1 MLAVRESYRNQGI
14 GEKLKL
20 FQKETLLSRGVD
32 RIYWSFDPLEAK
44 NAHINFNHL
53 GVYVR
58 EFVVDM
64 YGNTSSPLHSTGT
77 DRLIAIWDLK
87 RVKQAFPIDERVAV
101 PSDIHEIAEAEA
113 RSWRGRTRTAFT
125 QLLPEFVVTGFE
137 RGEKESY
144 YALTSASNFAT

>member
-44 NAHINFNHL
+44 NAHLNFNHL

-58 EFVVDM
+58 EFVADM
-64 YGNTSSPLHSTGT
+64 YGETSSPLHSTGT

-87 RVKQAFPIDERVAV
+87 RKRRAYPIDERVAV
-101 PSDIHEIAEAEA
+101 PSDIRELSAIDA
-113 RSWRGRTRTAFT
+113 RSWRERTRSAFAR
-125 QLLPEFVVTGFE
+125 LLPGFVVTGFE
-137 RGEKESY
+137 RGESESH